1 MPPFS
6 RPPQHT
12 PAPPPSGDAPPLPP
26 LGPVRSR
33 FGLDLRSLA
42 AFRIALGILL
52 VADALLRCRDFR
64 LMFTPDGMF
73 PHEALLAFQP
83 SVGNWSLA
91 FLVDAAWW
99 DAVILALE
107 GFAGLWLVV
116 GLQTRLATVVA
127 WVTLVSVVRRTAP
140 ATNAGDLW
148 LITLLLWG
156 VFLPLGARWSL
167 DARRQGRAH
176 AAPIHLSIASAALT
190 LQVLVVYLAAGLAKC
205 NGTWFSGHAV
215 RDALSVHD
223 HGTPLGAWLV
233 GFPGVAA
240 AAGIMVLALE
250 LAGPA
255 VFLALPHPRI
265 RAAIAASFILF
276 HALVALLMTV
286 GLFAPIG
293 IAAWLALLPSAAWEA
308 LGTLAKPAH
317 ANTAEPSHD
326 VPDAARSLPTTGRR
340 AAASIAVQLACGCLL
355 VLAVTDATARLLT
368 QTIQLPGRL
377 QAAIDIAC
385 LRQDWE
391 MFGTVPQQEQWGYA
405 RGVLADGD
413 EVDLLRGGRPLERER
428 PSGGFTT
435 LPHHRWHK
443 ILWEL
448 PKPPMRVFSPS
459 IARALATDWNRH
471 HGPEEQVQRLE
482 ICFTRLTATTA
493 SSQTEP
499 GVRHEL
505 IVASWPPRDARGSGN
520 LDRFLEEHGEGH

>member
-1 MPPFS
+1 M
-6 RPPQHT
+6 
-12 PAPPPSGDAPPLPP
+12 
-26 LGPVRSR
+26 
-33 FGLDLRSLA
+33 
-42 AFRIALGILL
+42 LL
-52 VADALLRCRDFR
+52 FADALLRCRDFG

-73 PHEALLAFQP
+73 PHESLRAFQP

-99 DAVILALE
+99 DAVILGLE
-107 GFAGLWLVV
+107 GLAGVWLAV
-116 GLQTRLATVVA
+116 GFRTRLATLVA
-127 WVTLVSVVRRTAP
+127 WVALVSVVRRTAP

-148 LITLLLWG
+148 LSTLLLWG
-156 VFLPLGARWSL
+156 AFLPLGARWSL
-167 DARRQGRAH
+167 DARRHGRAH
-176 AAPIHLSIASAALT
+176 PAPVHLSIASAALT

-205 NGTWFSGHAV
+205 NSTWFSGLAV

-233 GFPGVAA
+233 GFPGVAV
-240 AAGIMVLALE
+240 AAGIMVLTLE

-255 VFLALPHPRI
+255 VFLLLPIPRI

-293 IAAWLALLPSAAWEA
+293 IAAWLALLPSAVWEA
-308 LGTLAKPAH
+308 LGRFAKPAQVD
-317 ANTAEPSHD
+317 AAAPSPAA
-326 VPDAARSLPTTGRR
+326 PDAATSLPTTRRR
-340 AAASIAVQLACGCLL
+340 AAASVVVQLTYGLLL
-355 VLAVTDATARLLT
+355 VLAVTDATARLLP
-368 QTIQLPGRL
+368 QPIQLPSTL

-405 RGVLADGD
+405 RGVLVNGD

-459 IARALATDWNRH
+459 IARALATDWNER
-471 HGPEEQVQRLE
+471 HGPEEQVKRLE
-482 ICFTRLTATTA
+482 ICFTRLTATAA
-493 SSQTEP
+493 SGHIEP

-505 IVASWPPRDARGSGN
+505 VVASWPPRDARGTGN
-520 LDRFLEEHGEGH
+520 LDRFLEEHGEGQPLR